1 MEKERQLLEELIL
14 SGAPYELIVEQSQKL
29 DKYIVMHYTEEIN

>member
-14 SGAPYELIVEQSQKL
+14 SDAPYDQIVEQSQKL
-29 DKYIVMHYTEEIN
+29 DEYILSYYRQ